1 MPVIVLG
8 IETTTVSKTNI
19 VLDLKEILW
28 WKTITQK
35 NYMIIIEIG
44 TIKKRLAEF
53 QLYYKFLE

>member
-28 WKTITQK
+28 WKRQSHTK

-44 TIKKRLAEF
+44 TIKKG
-53 QLYYKFLE
+53 